1 MTGEQLSLIIIA
13 LLFINL
19 IIIWTIKDKAYR
31 KGIEKGQF
39 EVVRSMFETATW
51 LGTQKDKSF
60 YNALW
65 LFASKYK
72 KYGYVSSYN
81 FREKILSVN
90 NSKRITDL
98 PKEEI
103 KQIV

>member
-39 EVVRSMFETATW
+39 EVIRSMFETATW
-51 LGTQKDKSF
+51 LGTQKDKSS
-60 YNALW
+60 YNTLW

-72 KYGYVSSYN
+72 KYGYVSSHN
-81 FREKILSVN
+81 FRAEILSVN

-103 KQIV
+103 EQIV

>member
-1 MTGEQLSLIIIA
+1 MISEKLSLIIIA

-19 IIIWTIKDKAYR
+19 IIIYTIKDKAYR

-39 EVVRSMFETATW
+39 EVVRSMLETATW
-51 LGTQKDKSF
+51 LGTQKDKSS
-60 YNALW
+60 YNTLW

-72 KYGYVSSYN
+72 KYGYVSSYI
-81 FREKILSVN
+81 FREKILNVN

-98 PKEEI
+98 PKKEI
-103 KQIV
+103 EQIV